1 MRKGT
6 SGKDTLKFIQS
17 SLCGGLMK
25 IFTWYPTRYVRGRM
39 REDRSLDLCLR
50 KADRRL
56 LCRLSGPQLL
66 ATIQTL

>member
-1 MRKGT
+1 
-6 SGKDTLKFIQS
+6 
-17 SLCGGLMK
+17 MK

-39 REDRSLDLCLR
+39 REDSSLDLCLR